1 MTALYK
7 ALQNHAE
14 QCYYPF
20 HMPGH
25 KCGRLG
31 IFTEILQ
38 QDITEIEGFD
48 NLHQPK
54 GILLE
59 SQKKCANIFGAEES
73 FFLVNGSTSG
83 ILSAVLSACSEGE
96 EIVVARNCHK
106 SVYSALVLS
115 GAKPIY
121 ILPETIPQ
129 SDFLGSIS
137 LKQVQNAITQNTKA
151 VIITS
156 PTYEGITSDIQA
168 ISDFVHKKGILL
180 IVDEAHGS
188 HMKFHDFFPK
198 TALEQYAD
206 IVIQS
211 LHKTLPC
218 PTQTAVLHIQG
229 NIVNKKRLKQALS
242 MVQTSSPSY
251 IFLSAIDACCDW
263 LQKKGKIAF
272 DDYVKKLEWFY
283 KQSENWENIV
293 LFKKYDFCRD
303 KGKLILQIP
312 QMQMTGIELNDI
324 LIKKYHLILEMGYL
338 SYSIA
343 MTSPADTQKG
353 FYMLSNAITQ
363 IDNDICTM
371 KPNTILPKIENVLPI
386 IKCLPRESFFAPKKE
401 ISFSESAG
409 NVAGEFVI
417 PYPPGIPMI
426 APGELITEQQIK
438 QINILKKANISFVG
452 CYDNTLNTIQVLT
465 AKGSETI

>member
-25 KCGRLG
+25 KGGRLG

-59 SQKKCANIFGAEES
+59 SQKKCANIFAAEES

-198 TALEQYAD
+198 TALEQHAD

-371 KPNTILPKIENVLPI
+371 KPNAILPKIENVLPI
-386 IKCLPRESFFAPKKE
+386 IKCLPRESFFAQKKE
-401 ISFSESAG
+401 IAFSESAG
-409 NVAGEFVI
+409 SVAGEFVI

>member
-1 MTALYK
+1 MTTLYK
-7 ALQNHAE
+7 ALQDHTE

-25 KCGRLG
+25 KGGRLG

-38 QDITEIEGFD
+38 QDITEIKGFD
-48 NLHQPK
+48 NLHQPE

-96 EIVVARNCHK
+96 EIIVARNCHK

-115 GAKPIY
+115 GAKPVY
-121 ILPETIPQ
+121 ILPESIPQ
-129 SDFLGSIS
+129 SDFLGSVS
-137 LKQVQNAITQNTKA
+137 LKQVQNAITKNTKA

-168 ISDFVHKKGILL
+168 ISNFVHKKGILL

-188 HMKFHDFFPK
+188 HMKFHDFFPR
-198 TALEQYAD
+198 TALEQHAD

-229 NIVNKKRLKQALS
+229 NIVNRERLRQALA

-263 LQKKGKIAF
+263 LQKEGKAAF
-272 DDYVKKLEWFY
+272 EDYIKKLEWIY
-283 KQSENWENIV
+283 KQSEYWKNIV
-293 LFKKYDFCRD
+293 LFKQCNYYRD
-303 KGKLILQIP
+303 KGKLILQLP
-312 QMQMTGIELNDI
+312 KMQMTGIELNDI

-353 FYMLSNAITQ
+353 FHMLAYALAQ
-363 IDNDICTM
+363 IDNNICNM
-371 KPNTILPKIENVLPI
+371 KSKVILPKTKNILPI
-386 IKCLPRESFFAPKKE
+386 IKCLPRKAFFAQKKE
-401 ISFSESAG
+401 ISFSESVG
-409 NVAGEFVI
+409 DVSGEFVI
-417 PYPPGIPMI
+417 PYPPGIPII
-426 APGELITEQQIK
+426 APGELITEEQIK

-452 CYDNTLNTIQVLT
+452 CYDNTLNNIQVLT
-465 AKGSETI
+465 SKGSETI

>member
-121 ILPETIPQ
+121 ILPETISQ

-363 IDNDICTM
+363 IDNDIRTM
-371 KPNTILPKIENVLPI
+371 KPNAILPKIENVLPI
-386 IKCLPRESFFAPKKE
+386 IKCLPRESFFAQKKE
-401 ISFSESAG
+401 IAFSESAG
-409 NVAGEFVI
+409 SVAGEFVI

>member
-137 LKQVQNAITQNTKA
+137 LKQVQNAITKNTKA

-363 IDNDICTM
+363 IDNDIRTM
-371 KPNTILPKIENVLPI
+371 KPNAILPKIENVLPI
-386 IKCLPRESFFAPKKE
+386 IKCLPRESFFAQKKE
-401 ISFSESAG
+401 IAFSESAG
-409 NVAGEFVI
+409 SVAGEFVI

>member
-1 MTALYK
+1 MTTLYK
-7 ALQNHAE
+7 TLQHHAE

-25 KCGRLG
+25 KGGRLG

-48 NLHQPK
+48 NLHQPN

-59 SQKKCANIFGAEES
+59 SQKKCADIFGAEES
-73 FFLVNGSTSG
+73 FYLVNGSTSG

-115 GAKPIY
+115 GAKPVY
-121 ILPETIPQ
+121 VLPETIPQ
-129 SDFLGSIS
+129 SDFLGSVS
-137 LKQVQNAITQNTKA
+137 LKQVQNAVTKNTKA

-168 ISDFVHKKGILL
+168 ISDFVHKKGLLL

-198 TALEQYAD
+198 TALEQCAD

-229 NIVNKKRLKQALS
+229 NIANRKRLRQALD

-263 LQKKGKIAF
+263 LQKRGKLAF

-283 KQSENWENIV
+283 KQSEYWKNII
-293 LFKKYDFCRD
+293 LFKQYDDCRD
-303 KGKLILQIP
+303 KGKLILQLP

-324 LIKKYHLILEMGYL
+324 LMKRYHLILEMGYL

-353 FYMLSNAITQ
+353 FHMLAHAITQ
-363 IDNDICTM
+363 IDNDICNM
-371 KPNTILPKIENVLPI
+371 KSKTILPPIKSTLPI
-386 IKCLPRESFFAPKKE
+386 IKCLPREAFFAQKKQ
-401 ISFSESAG
+401 IAFLESTG
-409 NVAGEFVI
+409 SVSGEFVI
-417 PYPPGIPMI
+417 PYPPGIPII
-426 APGELITEQQIK
+426 APGELITEQHIK
-438 QINILKKANISFVG
+438 QINMLKKANISFVG
-452 CYDNTLNTIQVLT
+452 CYDNTLNHIQVL
-465 AKGSETI
+465 KGSETI